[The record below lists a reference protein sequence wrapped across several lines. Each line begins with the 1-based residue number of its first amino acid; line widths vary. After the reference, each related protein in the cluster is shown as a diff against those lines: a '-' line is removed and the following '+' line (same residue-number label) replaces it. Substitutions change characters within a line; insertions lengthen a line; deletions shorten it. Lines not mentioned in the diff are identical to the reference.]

1 MSIQILAN
9 SVFSLCKT
17 RYQSEGTGKTSHLAF
32 QYSANAFAVIAII
45 GIVPAGIKRT
55 RRRIPGMSRPAVC
68 FISDYYFF
76 LLQKIQQLRIRIWD
90 HVMLLQTQ
98 IQCITALYHRVYR
111 CFYGSHI
118 TGKDHDTFSADALA
132 KAYSAKTHR
141 RLFCHHIRR
150 IKRRYHH

>member
-1 MSIQILAN
+1 MSIKILA
-9 SVFSLCKT
+9 SSAFSLYKT
-17 RYQSEGTGKTSHLAF
+17 RYQSERTGKTSHLVF
-32 QYSANAFAVIAII
+32 QSSANAFTAIAII

-55 RRRIPGMSRPAVC
+55 RRRFPGISRPAVC

-90 HVMLLQTQ
+90 HVMLLQMQ

-132 KAYSAKTHR
+132 KSYSAKTHR